1 MINQT
6 TLQQYMNKRVK
17 KWIKRVLLCIV
28 GLFMALV
35 LLLVALEWL
44 IPEEYGDRFA
54 SWVAENVFSI
64 VDDEK
69 AYQDYVLVMD
79 QYGDQ
84 NYDRA
89 LYLCDSLEG
98 RTTMP
103 QIRLDQARGAI
114 YDAKEQYKL
123 AEFYYRKSMEE
134 YSGTTADLPFYS
146 QSAHFLSNLL
156 YTKNDYEG
164 ALKVLMPVIAHVK
177 EHEDYMF
184 MPDEELPRL
193 YFDMG
198 KNLVALGR
206 YEEGEQQYLEA
217 IEAYQRN
224 KSRYDLDISGVD
236 FANDTAFYALKQTFS
251 LIASASYLDKGLYE
265 QASSWLEKSKE
276 NLRFL
281 QEHCDTTKYAVAYR
295 LFRQQLTEARLLA
308 HQGKSEEA
316 EKMFRQCLD
325 ADLDLK
331 GSGVIKRE
339 MARYLLDTHQW
350 QEAIDWYQK
359 SDSIYATQPTLDDIT
374 QMLVPQYNAWRHMG
388 NNQKAMVMADSIT
401 SVIDSAVVRWR
412 NSDAMELATIY
423 DTQGKEAQIAQKQAA
438 LTRLWWIG
446 TMIVLG
452 LVILSFIIYTIY
464 RRRITKMQAVQE
476 RIESE
481 LRIAR
486 DIQMSMVPSVFPERE
501 GLDMYAS
508 MTPAKEVGGDLYG
521 YLLMGDKLYLA
532 VGDVSGKGV
541 PASLFMAQATRLFLT
556 LAKQGM
562 MPAEICTRINDAL
575 SGDDNEN
582 GMFVTFWLGLVDLKT
597 GHLSFCNAGHNPPV
611 IGGGEHQGEFLD
623 MKPNVPIGLWP
634 GLEFE
639 GEEIDSIK
647 GRPLFIYTDGL
658 NEAENPQQKQFGED
672 RLLEFLRHTP
682 FDSTRQ
688 VIEALKAEVKTHRNG
703 AEPNDDLTMM
713 CLRVDDHYRYE
724 R

>member
-1 MINQT
+1 M
-6 TLQQYMNKRVK
+6 KRV
-17 KWIKRVLLCIV
+17 VLCVV
-28 GLFMALV
+28 GLPVVLV
-35 LLLVALEWL
+35 LLLLALEL
-44 IPEEYGDRFA
+44 LVPDEYGNRFVN
-54 SWVAENVFSI
+54 WVAETVFSV
-64 VDDEK
+64 VDDTK
-69 AYQDYVLVMD
+69 AFQDYMLVVD
-79 QYGDQ
+79 QMNGQ

-98 RTTMP
+98 HTTIP
-103 QIRLDQARGAI
+103 QIRLDQLRADL
-114 YDAKEQYKL
+114 YDAKEQTKL
-123 AEFYYRKSMEE
+123 AEFYYRKSLEE
-134 YSGTTADLPFYS
+134 YNGTNADMPFYS
-146 QSAHFLSNLL
+146 QTASYLSNLL
-156 YTKNDYEG
+156 YAKNDYEG

-177 EHEDYMF
+177 EHEDYIF
-184 MPDEELPRL
+184 MPDEELPKL
-193 YFDMG
+193 YYAMA

-206 YEEGEQQYLEA
+206 YDEGEQQYLEA
-217 IEAYQRN
+217 IEAYKRN
-224 KSRYDLDISGVD
+224 KSRYNLDVSGVD
-236 FANDTAFYALKQTFS
+236 FANDTTFHALKQGICLT
-251 LIASASYLDKGLYE
+251 ASISFLDKGLYD

-281 QEHCDTTKYAVAYR
+281 QEHADSAKYAVAHR

-316 EKMFRQCLD
+316 EKVFRQCINAKLD
-325 ADLDLK
+325 MK
-331 GSGVIKRE
+331 RSGVIKRE
-339 MARYLLDTHQW
+339 MAQYLLDTHQW
-350 QEAIDWYQK
+350 QEAINWYQK
-359 SDSIYATQPTLDDIT
+359 PDSINATQPTLDNIT
-374 QMLVPQYNAWRHMG
+374 KMLVPQYKAWRHMG
-388 NNQKAMVMADSIT
+388 NNQKALVMADSIT
-401 SVIDSAVVRWR
+401 SVLDSAVVRWR

-521 YLLMGDKLYLA
+521 YLLMGDKLYFA

-575 SGDDNEN
+575 SGDDNES
-582 GMFVTFWLGLVDLKT
+582 GMFVTFWLGLVDLST
-597 GHLSFCNAGHNPPV
+597 GRLNFCNAGHNPPV
-611 IGGGEHQGEFLD
+611 IGGGQQHGEFLD
-623 MKPNVPIGLWP
+623 MIPNAPIGLWP
-634 GLEFE
+634 GLEYE
-639 GEEIDSIK
+639 GEEIESVK
-647 GRPLFIYTDGL
+647 GRPLFVYTDGL
-658 NEAENPQQKQFGED
+658 NEAENPQQQQFGDD
-672 RLLEFLRHTP
+672 RLLQFLRNTH
-682 FDSTRQ
+682 FDSARQ
-688 VIEALKAEVKTHRNG
+688 VIDALKSEVENHRAG
-703 AEPNDDLTMM
+703 ADPNDDLTML
-713 CLRVDDHYRYE
+713 CLRV
-724 R
+724 